1 MMVEHPRVAGVPPAG
16 GSLMVMVAAGFIA
29 LSLVLLG

>member
-1 MMVEHPRVAGVPPAG
+1 MAMERPHTAGVPPAG
-16 GSLMVMVAAGFIA
+16 GSLMVMVAAGFMA